1 MRARVGPGSVLRR
14 PIPLTFAFAVV
25 LAVAACGGATVSGS
39 PAGPT
44 PTPEGS
50 TASPSP
56 SAEPPS
62 PSARP
67 SASARHSAVP
77 ASPSAPAPT
86 PTPTSAHLPDQGAAA
101 CFGSLDTRDFFDAI
115 AEAVTWPVYCA
126 VLPTGW
132 AVDAGAGKNTYALAN
147 GGRMVI
153 GYHDG
158 SGAHLELREGHWCT
172 DGATACA
179 PTAAD
184 LGPIAVGDLRGEL
197 VDLGGSD
204 GFAVYVSPGQVP
216 SWTITGTGLDEATFR
231 SLVGQLALVSA

>member
-14 PIPLTFAFAVV
+14 PIPLIFALAAV
-25 LAVAACGGATVSGS
+25 LAIAACGGATVSGS
-39 PAGPT
+39 PAVPT
-44 PTPEGS
+44 PSAEEPA
-50 TASPSP
+50 ASPSP
-56 SAEPPS
+56 SGEPPS
-62 PSARP
+62 ASPTPA
-67 SASARHSAVP
+67 ASARRSSAP
-77 ASPSAPAPT
+77 ASPSPSSPT

-115 AEAVTWPVYCA
+115 AEAVAWPVYCA
-126 VLPTGW
+126 VLPSDW

-153 GYHDG
+153 GYHNG
-158 SGAHLELREGHWCT
+158 SGAHLELQEGHWCT

-179 PTAAD
+179 PMAAD
-184 LGPIAVGDLRGEL
+184 LGPIAAGDLHGEL

-216 SWTITGTGLDEATFR
+216 SWTFTGTGLDEATFR
-231 SLVGQLALVSA
+231 SLIGSLAPVGD